1 MKLIEVP
8 SPLSS
13 VRAFRMGECSIV
25 VAREPINGRLR
36 WHISTSHPKRLPS
49 YEEIK
54 HARYELI
61 PNEVTMAQI
70 FPPKEEFVN
79 VHEYCLHLY
88 EINLDED

>member
-1 MKLIEVP
+1 MKIIE
-8 SPLSS
+8 
-13 VRAFRMGECSIV
+13 A
-25 VAREPINGRLR
+25 
-36 WHISTSHPKRLPS
+36 KRLPS